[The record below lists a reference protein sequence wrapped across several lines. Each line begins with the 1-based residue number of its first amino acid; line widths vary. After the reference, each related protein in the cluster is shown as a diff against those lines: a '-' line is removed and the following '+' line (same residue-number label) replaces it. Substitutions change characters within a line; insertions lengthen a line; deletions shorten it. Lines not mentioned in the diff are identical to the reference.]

1 MADEEFVSKAD
12 YPARV
17 KAEHRKLLIQSVLMI
32 AISVAISLFFYVQV
46 SPAATPAPAL

>member
-17 KAEHRKLLIQSVLMI
+17 KAEHRKLLIQTVLMV
-32 AISVAISLFFYVQV
+32 AISVAISLFFFVQV
-46 SPAATPAPAL
+46 NPATPEAI